1 MTMMNFIEP
10 LFEKSYAHTYAIL
23 QKMCDNINIGHPI
36 DGIHVPVLCT
46 KINDIDFY
54 WFAGTTKSRILP
66 PVWCVDWP
74 DDWKRDPYN
83 VRQTPGNKGKS
94 NQGGCQRPTRDHDAQ
109 EICWQAVR
117 HVQVEIY
124 LTFIT

>member
-1 MTMMNFIEP
+1 MMNFIEP

-54 WFAGTTKSRILP
+54 
-66 PVWCVDWP
+66 
-74 DDWKRDPYN
+74 
-83 VRQTPGNKGKS
+83 
-94 NQGGCQRPTRDHDAQ
+94 
-109 EICWQAVR
+109 
-117 HVQVEIY
+117 
-124 LTFIT
+124 